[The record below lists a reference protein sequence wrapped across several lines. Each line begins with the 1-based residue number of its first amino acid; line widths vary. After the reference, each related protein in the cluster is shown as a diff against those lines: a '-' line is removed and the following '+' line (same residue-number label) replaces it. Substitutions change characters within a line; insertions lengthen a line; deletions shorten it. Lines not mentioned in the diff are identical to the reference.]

1 MDASVLWKL
10 SYGMYVI
17 GVNDSGRMTGC
28 IVNTV
33 FQVTSE
39 NPTLAVS
46 LNKNNYTYEV
56 LKRDGKLA
64 ISIISEQT
72 DPNVISKLGFASGRD
87 KNKFEG
93 LKYKTVD
100 GLPVVEENS
109 CGQVICEVV
118 GNYDVG
124 THCVFL
130 VKVID
135 TIKGDGFEPM
145 TYKYYHDV
153 VKGKAPKN
161 APTYQEEEN
170 PNKGKYV
177 CSICGYV
184 HDRDINEEPDDFTC
198 PICGA
203 AKSYFKKVE

>member
-64 ISIISEQT
+64 ISIISEKT

-118 GNYDVG
+118 GNY
-124 THCVFL
+124 
-130 VKVID
+130 
-135 TIKGDGFEPM
+135 
-145 TYKYYHDV
+145 DV